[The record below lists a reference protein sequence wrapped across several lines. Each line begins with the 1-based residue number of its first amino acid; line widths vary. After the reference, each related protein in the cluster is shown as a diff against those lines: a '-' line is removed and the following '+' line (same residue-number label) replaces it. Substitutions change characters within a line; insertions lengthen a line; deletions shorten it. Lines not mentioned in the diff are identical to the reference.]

1 MNKPQGSTNTP
12 KLIRAAILGA
22 PGSGKGTLAI
32 ALADKFNLAYFD
44 TGLLYRGLAHIAL
57 EEFGEDFTKT
67 NVINIAKSFRINTL
81 KESNLRSPILGRYAS
96 EIGAIPEV
104 RKILIK
110 IQREFKEKSPSNKG
124 IVVDGRDIGTVIFP
138 NANVKLFI
146 SASLE
151 ERARR
156 RLRDFLTNDEN
167 ISYDEVIKQLQKRDQ
182 RDKERSVAPLVAAKD
197 AHLID
202 TTNINKEETLEI
214 ASSLVAKKLS
224 D

>member
-1 MNKPQGSTNTP
+1 MTFTV
-12 KLIRAAILGA
+12 AIDGLA
-22 PGSGKGTLAI
+22 GSGKGTLAL

-44 TGLLYRGLAHIAL
+44 TGLLYRGLAYIAL
-57 EEFGEDFTKT
+57 DEFGEDFTKT
-67 NVINIAKSFRINTL
+67 NVINIAKSFRVNTL

>member
-1 MNKPQGSTNTP
+1 MTFTV
-12 KLIRAAILGA
+12 AIDGLA
-22 PGSGKGTLAI
+22 GSGKGTLAI

-44 TGLLYRGLAHIAL
+44 TGLLYRGLAYIAL

-67 NVINIAKSFRINTL
+67 NVINIAKSFRVNTL
-81 KESNLRSPILGRYAS
+81 KESNLRSPILGKYAS

>member
-1 MNKPQGSTNTP
+1 MTFTV
-12 KLIRAAILGA
+12 AIDGLA
-22 PGSGKGTLAI
+22 GSGKGTLAI

-44 TGLLYRGLAHIAL
+44 TGLLYRGLAYIAL
-57 EEFGEDFTKT
+57 DEFGEDFTKT
-67 NVINIAKSFRINTL
+67 NVINIAKSFRVNTL
-81 KESNLRSPILGRYAS
+81 KESNLRSPILGKYAS

-156 RLRDFLTNDEN
+156 RVRDFLTNDEN
-167 ISYDEVIKQLQKRDQ
+167 ISYDEVIKQLQKRDH

>member
-1 MNKPQGSTNTP
+1 MC
-12 KLIRAAILGA
+12 IRDRAY
-22 PGSGKGTLAI
+22 I
-32 ALADKFNLAYFD
+32 ALD
-44 TGLLYRGLAHIAL
+44 
-57 EEFGEDFTKT
+57 EFGEDFTKT

-110 IQREFKEKSPSNKG
+110 IQREFKEKAPSNKG

>member
-1 MNKPQGSTNTP
+1 MTFTV
-12 KLIRAAILGA
+12 AIDGLA
-22 PGSGKGTLAI
+22 GSGKGTLAI

-44 TGLLYRGLAHIAL
+44 TGLLYRGLAYIAL
-57 EEFGEDFTKT
+57 DEFGEDFTKT
-67 NVINIAKSFRINTL
+67 NVINIAKSFRVNTL
-81 KESNLRSPILGRYAS
+81 KESNLRSPILGKYAS

-156 RLRDFLTNDEN
+156 RVRDFLTNDEN

-182 RDKERSVAPLVAAKD
+182 RDKERSGAPLVAAKD

>member
-1 MNKPQGSTNTP
+1 MTFTV
-12 KLIRAAILGA
+12 AIDGLA
-22 PGSGKGTLAI
+22 GSGKGTLAI
-32 ALADKFNLAYFD
+32 ALADKFNLTYFD
-44 TGLLYRGLAHIAL
+44 TGLLYRGLAYIAL
-57 EEFGEDFTKT
+57 DEFGEDFTKT

-124 IVVDGRDIGTVIFP
+124 VVVDGRDIGTVIFP

-182 RDKERSVAPLVAAKD
+182 RDKERSVAPLIVAKD

>member
-1 MNKPQGSTNTP
+1 MTFTV
-12 KLIRAAILGA
+12 AIDGLA
-22 PGSGKGTLAI
+22 GSGKGTLAI

-44 TGLLYRGLAHIAL
+44 TGLLYRGLAYIAL
-57 EEFGEDFTKT
+57 DEFGEDFTKT
-67 NVINIAKSFRINTL
+67 NVINIAKSFRVNTL
-81 KESNLRSPILGRYAS
+81 KESKLRSPILGKYAS

>member
-1 MNKPQGSTNTP
+1 MTFTV
-12 KLIRAAILGA
+12 AIDGLA
-22 PGSGKGTLAI
+22 GSGKGTLAI

-44 TGLLYRGLAHIAL
+44 TGLLYRGLAYIAL
-57 EEFGEDFTKT
+57 DEFGEDFTKT
-67 NVINIAKSFRINTL
+67 NVINIAKSFRVNTL
-81 KESNLRSPILGRYAS
+81 KESNLRSPILGKYAS

-214 ASSLVAKKLS
+214 ASSLIIKKF
-224 D
+224 DG

>member
-1 MNKPQGSTNTP
+1 MTFTVAIDGS
-12 KLIRAAILGA
+12 A
-22 PGSGKGTLAI
+22 GSGKGVLAI
-32 ALADKFNLAYFD
+32 GISDRFNLAYFD
-44 TGLLYRGLAHIAL
+44 TGLLYRGLSYIVL
-57 EEFGEDFTKT
+57 EEFGENFKKND
-67 NVINIAKSFRINTL
+67 VINIAKLFKINAIEE
-81 KESNLRSPILGRYAS
+81 KNLRSPIVGRYAS
-96 EIGAIPEV
+96 IIGAIPEV

-110 IQREFKEKSPSNKG
+110 IQREFKKRSSSDKG

-138 NANVKLFI
+138 NADVKFFI
-146 SASLE
+146 SASIE

-156 RLRDFLTNDEN
+156 RLLDFTKSGEN

-202 TTNINKEETLEI
+202 TTNINKEETLKI
-214 ASSLVAKKLS
+214 ASSLVAKKLR

>member
-1 MNKPQGSTNTP
+1 MTFTV
-12 KLIRAAILGA
+12 AIDGLA
-22 PGSGKGTLAI
+22 GSGKGTLAI

-44 TGLLYRGLAHIAL
+44 TGLLYRGLAYIAL
-57 EEFGEDFTKT
+57 DEFGEDFTKT

>member
-1 MNKPQGSTNTP
+1 MTFTV
-12 KLIRAAILGA
+12 AIDGLA
-22 PGSGKGTLAI
+22 GSGKGTLAI

-44 TGLLYRGLAHIAL
+44 TGLLYRGLAYIAL
-57 EEFGEDFTKT
+57 DEFGEDFTKT

-110 IQREFKEKSPSNKG
+110 IQREFKEKAPSNKG

>member
-1 MNKPQGSTNTP
+1 MTFTV
-12 KLIRAAILGA
+12 AIDGLA
-22 PGSGKGTLAI
+22 GSGKGTLAI

-44 TGLLYRGLAHIAL
+44 TGLLYRGLAYIAL
-57 EEFGEDFTKT
+57 DEFGEDFTKT

-81 KESNLRSPILGRYAS
+81 KESNLRSPILGKYAS